1 MEATHA
7 LLLENIKRIR
17 KEKGLTQQEVAD
29 GADMLV
35 PTYSRLE
42 RGGTNPSLAS
52 MTRIANALDVPLA
65 ELLMSS
71 ELKDRTLAQKV
82 EMIEGLS
89 DYNRNV
95 ANIML
100 DTVIEKDR
108 IEKSQQVRMNN
119 RLDELKRAQSKQS

>member
-17 KEKGLTQQEVAD
+17 KAKGLTQQEVAD

-42 RGGTNPSLAS
+42 RGGTNPSLNS
-52 MTRIANALDVPLA
+52 MTRIANALGVPPA

-71 ELKDRTLAQKV
+71 ELKDRTLVQKV

-108 IEKSQQVRMNN
+108 IEKSQQVRMNT